1 LANKARNNLCCIA
14 QPSKKQ
20 KQENMPKQKQKH
32 IPVLLNETLQFLSPQ
47 IGQSYL
53 DTTAGFGGHAK
64 AVLEATK
71 EPKKAVLVDRDQQAI
86 EALTEAFGGTGVQ
99 IIHKDFLS
107 ASVEIQEQGKTF
119 DMILSDL
126 GVSSLHLDSSERGF
140 SISNPGPLDMRMDK
154 RQDLDAATIVNSYS
168 TEQIA
173 GILQQYGQEPKA
185 RQIARNI
192 SASRPIT
199 TTSELAKIVARSWPG
214 HSRVHPA
221 TRTFQALRIAVNAE
235 LTQLSQALPVWLELL
250 APGGRLV
257 MISFHSLEDRIVKN
271 FLSEHAANTYDSEL
285 ELLTKKPVIATHDEI
300 VSNPRAR
307 SAKLRACRKK

>member
-1 LANKARNNLCCIA
+1 
-14 QPSKKQ
+14 
-20 KQENMPKQKQKH
+20 MPKQKQKH
-32 IPVLLNETLQFLSPQ
+32 IPVLLNETLQFLSPKK
-47 IGQSYL
+47 GQSYL
-53 DTTAGFGGHAK
+53 DATAGFGGHAQ
-64 AVLEATK
+64 AVLKATK
-71 EPKKAVLVDRDQQAI
+71 EPKKAVLVDRDEQAN
-86 EALTEAFGGTGVQ
+86 EALQEAFGSMGAQ
-99 IIHKDFLS
+99 IVRKDFLS
-107 ASVEIQEQGKTF
+107 ASIELKEQGKTF
-119 DMILSDL
+119 DMILADL
-126 GVSSLHLDSSERGF
+126 GVSSQHLDSSERGF

-168 TEQIA
+168 TQQLA

-185 RQIARNI
+185 IQIARNI
-192 SASRPIT
+192 SVSRPIT

-257 MISFHSLEDRIVKN
+257 IISFHSLEDRIVKN

-285 ELLTKKPVIATHDEI
+285 ELLIKKPVTATHNEI

-307 SAKLRACRKK
+307 SAKLRACSKK

>member
-1 LANKARNNLCCIA
+1 
-14 QPSKKQ
+14 
-20 KQENMPKQKQKH
+20 
-32 IPVLLNETLQFLSPQ
+32 
-47 IGQSYL
+47 
-53 DTTAGFGGHAK
+53 
-64 AVLEATK
+64 VLEATK

-107 ASVEIQEQGKTF
+107 ASVELQEQGKTF

>member
-1 LANKARNNLCCIA
+1 
-14 QPSKKQ
+14 
-20 KQENMPKQKQKH
+20 MPKQKQKH
-32 IPVLLNETLQFLSPQ
+32 IPVLLNETLQFLSPKKA
-47 IGQSYL
+47 QSYL
-53 DTTAGFGGHAK
+53 DATAGFGGHAK
-64 AVLEATK
+64 AVLTVTK
-71 EPKKAVLVDRDQQAI
+71 EPKKAVLVDRDEQAY
-86 EALTEAFGGTGVQ
+86 EALQAAFGSTGAQ
-99 IIHKDFLS
+99 IVGKDFLS
-107 ASVEIQEQGKTF
+107 ASIELKEQGKTF
-119 DMILSDL
+119 DMILADL
-126 GVSSLHLDSSERGF
+126 GVSSQHLDSSERGF

-168 TEQIA
+168 TEQLA

-185 RQIARNI
+185 YQIARNI

-257 MISFHSLEDRIVKN
+257 IISFHSLEDRIVKN

-285 ELLTKKPVIATHDEI
+285 ELLIKKPVTATHNEI

-307 SAKLRACRKK
+307 SAKLRACSKK

>member
-1 LANKARNNLCCIA
+1 
-14 QPSKKQ
+14 
-20 KQENMPKQKQKH
+20 MPKQKQKH
-32 IPVLLNETLQFLSPQ
+32 IPVLLNETLQFLSPKK
-47 IGQSYL
+47 GQSYL
-53 DTTAGFGGHAK
+53 DATAGFGGHAQ
-64 AVLEATK
+64 AVLKATK
-71 EPKKAVLVDRDQQAI
+71 EPKKAVLVDRDEQAN
-86 EALTEAFGGTGVQ
+86 EALQEAFGSIGAQ
-99 IIHKDFLS
+99 IVRKDFLN
-107 ASVEIQEQGKTF
+107 ASIELKEQGKTF
-119 DMILSDL
+119 DMILADL
-126 GVSSLHLDSSERGF
+126 GVSSQHLDSSERGF

-154 RQDLDAATIVNSYS
+154 RQDLDASTIVNSYS
-168 TEQIA
+168 TQQLA

-185 RQIARNI
+185 IQIARNI
-192 SASRPIT
+192 SVSRPIT

-257 MISFHSLEDRIVKN
+257 IISFHSLEDRIVKN

-285 ELLTKKPVIATHDEI
+285 ELLIKKPVTATHNEI